1 MRLRWLFLGALAAT
15 LVRADQVADIVQA
28 HVEALGGSERIE
40 MLEAMHATGHVVAG
54 GKRVR
59 FTLTAAR
66 PDRVRLE
73 TENAGRTLVQGTDG
87 AEPPWEFDT
96 GNWPPRYRA
105 MPESA
110 ARGFAA
116 DAEFD
121 DPLVAGVAR
130 GYAFDFGGET
140 TVDGKKVV
148 RLLVT
153 KKLTETFALLI
164 DVETKMIVLRIESRT
179 STGGRSV
186 QVLTRYDD
194 YRPVEGVMLPH
205 RVTVI
210 ADGAVKQQTLL
221 EDIDANPALTKET
234 FTRPKVALPARK

>member
-1 MRLRWLFLGALAAT
+1 MRLRWFFLGALAAVGARGDQVT
-15 LVRADQVADIVQA
+15 DLVRA
-28 HVEALGGSERIE
+28 HVEALGGIERIE
-40 MLEAMHATGHVVAG
+40 ALTAMRATGQVVAG

-73 TENAGRTLVQGTDG
+73 TENGARTLVQGTDG
-87 AEPPWEFDT
+87 KEGPWEFDT
-96 GNWPPRYRA
+96 GSWPPRYRV

-121 DPLVAGVAR
+121 DPLVAGAAR

-140 TVDGKKVV
+140 TADGRKMT

-153 KKLTETFALLI
+153 KNLTETFAVLL
-164 DVETKMIVLRIESRT
+164 DLETKMIVLRVESRT
-179 STGGRSV
+179 SAGGRTL

-194 YRPVEGVMLPH
+194 YRTVEGVMLPH

-210 ADGAVKQQTLL
+210 ADGAVKQQTVI
-221 EDIDANPALTKET
+221 ERIDANPALTAET
-234 FTRPKVALPARK
+234 FARPKAGAPARK